1 MKKEIHLKKGGRSRA
16 RLGHPWVYRS
26 EIAEIKGE
34 PTPGD
39 IVDVVDQGRRLGTG
53 YFNPASEISVRILS
67 RKPCAIDAAFFR
79 ERIQKA
85 LNHRR
90 RFLPGAGAYRLVSG
104 EADGLPGL
112 VVDNYAGVL
121 VLQFLTLGM
130 EKQRALVLEALD
142 VVMPEV
148 KGVYEKS
155 DSASRSLEG
164 LEPKVGWIRRE
175 CGDEILIE
183 ETGVRF
189 SLRLDGG
196 HKTGLYL
203 DQRENHEFLQNLKVK
218 GSCLDAFCYEG
229 GFALHLARGGAK
241 EVLGIDSQADAV
253 ARAEENRK
261 LNGFS
266 QAQVCFQTGNVFDRL
281 KEFEKAGKRFD
292 LVVLDPP
299 SFVKKKAALEGAL
312 AGYKEI
318 TLRSMKILNEGG
330 LLAVFSCSFH
340 VNDDLLMQVILSAAH
355 DTRKALKIIKF
366 FKQSADHP
374 IDPVI
379 PETYY
384 LKGFLFEVSPL

>member
-26 EIAEIKGE
+26 EIADLKGD
-34 PTPGD
+34 PQPGD
-39 IVDVVDQGRRLGTG
+39 IVEVVDQGRRLGTG
-53 YFNPASEISVRILS
+53 YFNPASEISLRILS
-67 RKPCAIDAAFFR
+67 RKPCVIDVAFFQFKL
-79 ERIQKA
+79 QKA
-85 LNHRR
+85 LDYRK
-90 RFLPGAGAYRLVSG
+90 RFTAGAGAYRLVAG

-112 VVDNYAGVL
+112 VIDNYAGVL

-130 EKQRALVLEALD
+130 EKQRAFVLAALEA
-142 VVMPEV
+142 VMPEA
-148 KGVYEKS
+148 KGIYEKS
-155 DSASRSLEG
+155 DSGSRTLEG
-164 LEPKVGWIRRE
+164 LEPKVGWLSQE
-175 CGDEILIE
+175 CGAEIIVE
-183 ETGVRF
+183 EAGVRF
-189 SLRLDGG
+189 TLRLDGG

-203 DQRENHEFLQNLKVK
+203 DQRENHEFLQNLKIK
-218 GSCLDAFCYEG
+218 GTCLDAFCYEG

-261 LNGFS
+261 LNGLS
-266 QAQVCFQTGNVFDRL
+266 ETQVRFETGNVFDRL
-281 KEFEKAGKRFD
+281 KEFETSGRRFD

-318 TLRSMKILNEGG
+318 VLRSMKILNEGG

-340 VNDDLLMQVILSAAH
+340 VSDDLLMQVSLSAAH
-355 DTRKALKIIKF
+355 DVRKTLKVLRF

-384 LKGFLFEVSPL
+384 LKGFLFEVSSL